1 MDGSGPLVQQLAVER
16 WGQGRPVL
24 LLHGIGASSRYWHRL
39 RAVSSGYR
47 AVAPDLL
54 GFGSS
59 PRPLDIG
66 YDVHDHL
73 AALLPLMRADTVIVA
88 HSTGAVL
95 AAAIAASRPDLV
107 TAMLLVGAPVYQ
119 DVADA
124 QREVSRLGFLARVT
138 ASGSRLGRLSGV
150 VLHSLVKPVSPWL
163 PSDLPKEVVEDF
175 WKHSWTSYSRTL
187 RRVVVGHP
195 IVPDLMN
202 MAVPCTLLYGRS
214 DRTASTGPLPELL
227 HRNPLLRHVQV
238 DGGHHLPAQAPRVV
252 ADALGQML
260 GQPPRPKTS
269 SGA

>member
-1 MDGSGPLVQQLAVER
+1 MKCGSVVQQLAVER
-16 WGQGRPVL
+16 WGEGRPVL
-24 LLHGIGASSRYWHRL
+24 LLHGIGASSRYWHQL

-47 AVAPDLL
+47 AVVPDLL

-59 PRPLDIG
+59 PRPPDVD

-73 AALLPLMRADTVIVA
+73 AALLPLMRTDTVVVA

-95 AAAIAASRPDLV
+95 AAAIATSRPDLV

-124 QREVSRLGFLARVT
+124 QREVRRLGFLAHVT
-138 ASGSRLGRLSGV
+138 ASGSRIGRLSGV
-150 VLHSLVKPVSPWL
+150 ALHSLVRPVSPWL

-187 RRVVVGHP
+187 RQVVVGHP
-195 IVPDLMN
+195 IVRDLTDIS
-202 MAVPCTLLYGRS
+202 VPCTLLYGRS

-227 HRNPLLRHVQV
+227 HRNSLLRHLQV
-238 DGGHHLPAQAPRVV
+238 EGGHHLPAQAPKVV
-252 ADALGQML
+252 ADALGQVL
-260 GQPPRPKTS
+260 GQLPRPEKGS
-269 SGA
+269 KA